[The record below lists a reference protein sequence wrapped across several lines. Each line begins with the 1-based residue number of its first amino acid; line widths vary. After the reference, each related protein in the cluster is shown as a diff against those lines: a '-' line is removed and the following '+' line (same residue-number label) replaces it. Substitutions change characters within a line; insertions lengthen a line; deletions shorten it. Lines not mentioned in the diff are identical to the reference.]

1 MQFKEKYLKFVDKNE
16 DPETSSKY
24 YKEVQSLKNILEPST
39 LDQQKED
46 QEKNTDNSKKILYVK
61 DIMKEVMATQ
71 LSKHL
76 GGKTLSELTK

>member
-1 MQFKEKYLKFVDKNE
+1 MQFKEKYLKYVDKNE
-16 DPETSSKY
+16 DPETFSKY

-46 QEKNTDNSKKILYVK
+46 QEKNTDSSKKILYVK

-76 GGKTLSELTK
+76 ESKTLSELTK

>member
-16 DPETSSKY
+16 DHETFSKY

-46 QEKNTDNSKKILYVK
+46 QEKNTDSSKKILYVK

-76 GGKTLSELTK
+76 ESKTLLELTK